1 MLPSTHSPQRNQL
14 LAALSEEEYSH
25 TYPSLRLVPMPLGT
39 VLYESGDVLSHV
51 HFPADCIVSLLYVLE
66 NGAAAEISVVGNVGL
81 VGIAVFMGEETTPNR
96 AIVQSAG
103 HAYSLPASLLKEVFH
118 RSGEMQ
124 RLLLRYTQA
133 LIAQLAQTAVCNR
146 HHSVDQQLWLPSKPH

>member
-81 VGIAVFMGEETTPNR
+81 VGIAVFMARRPPLTERSCR
-96 AIVQSAG
+96 ARGMPIVS
-103 HAYSLPASLLKEVFH
+103 
-118 RSGEMQ
+118 R
-124 RLLLRYTQA
+124 RR
-133 LIAQLAQTAVCNR
+133 C
-146 HHSVDQQLWLPSKPH
+146 